1 MARTAKSA
9 TRLTDL
15 IGLGVLNPVHS
26 AQEGRRG
33 SGGDGPPEPAPEAVT
48 GAGDGVLRVGLGP
61 VHGGRLWRGAAL
73 PGRGSGAVG
82 SASPA
87 FTPERPFEH
96 LAGPS
101 AAGA

>member
-15 IGLGVLNPVHS
+15 IGLGVLTQYIPLKK
-26 AQEGRRG
+26 GRGG
-33 SGGDGPPEPAPEAVT
+33 SGGDRPPKPAPEAVT
-48 GAGDGVLRVGLGP
+48 GAGDDVLRVGPGP
-61 VHGGRLWRGAAL
+61 VHGGWLWRGAAL

-82 SASPA
+82 SARPA

-96 LAGPS
+96 LAGPPAVGS
-101 AAGA
+101 